1 MERIVIDGFEDLT
14 QEQMFDMSLD
24 HIATTRKASLCP
36 DGGCI
41 YGGSGCNAAPF
52 LTPEGRIYADT
63 KYRGMGWGT
72 LVDKGEVPKHHE
84 GIIYALQG
92 AHDYAAV
99 RHGSDTVGFMLTYV
113 SRMAEIAGGYKLD
126 TTKLQALSDSLNEHR
141 TYSTP
146 LSSKH

>member
-1 MERIVIDGFEDLT
+1 MDRIVIEGFEELT
-14 QEQMFDMSLD
+14 EQQMFDMSLD
-24 HIATTRKASLCP
+24 HIDATRKASLCP

-63 KYRGMGWGT
+63 KYQGMGWST
-72 LVDKGEVPKHHE
+72 LVDRGEVPKHNE
-84 GIIYALQG
+84 GLIYALQG
-92 AHDYAAV
+92 AHDYAAA
-99 RHGSDTVGFMLTYV
+99 RHGSDTERFMLTYV
-113 SRMAEIAGGYKLD
+113 SRMADAAGVYKLD
-126 TTKLQALSDSLNEHR
+126 TTKLKVLSDSLTS